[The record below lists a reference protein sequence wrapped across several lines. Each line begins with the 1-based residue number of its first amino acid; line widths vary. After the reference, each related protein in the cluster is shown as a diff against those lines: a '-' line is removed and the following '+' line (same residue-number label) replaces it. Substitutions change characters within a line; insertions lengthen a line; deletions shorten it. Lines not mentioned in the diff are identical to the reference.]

1 MCFKKKQNDGKQVTQ
16 EKETVQ
22 ENQDPKSEQP
32 VQTAIGNPNV
42 YESCIEEL
50 TKKLTKRKRMIIV
63 GYVLLMILLLYGVV
77 RVAGVLTAQK
87 ELLGDVLTVVLICA
101 VSLVFSAVVIWIA
114 MKLLMLTQRYQTV
127 INRLEILQTR
137 LRVGTTEASKKALV
151 NQELKMVTRILG
163 ELGWKQWYGAK

>member
-1 MCFKKKQNDGKQVTQ
+1 
-16 EKETVQ
+16 
-22 ENQDPKSEQP
+22 
-32 VQTAIGNPNV
+32 
-42 YESCIEEL
+42 
-50 TKKLTKRKRMIIV
+50 MIIV